1 MKNKTLLFLSIIFT
15 FLLINSLNAD
25 IVYLLKG
32 DEYEGEIQ
40 QIKQDTLWVKTNKK
54 IEKFAIDSIVRI
66 EFEEIHSAY
75 KVTDLKDALVD
86 SLWKK
91 GADSKTYPNALN
103 VTLYEKIS
111 FQINKDS
118 SWTETHRKIEKVLQP
133 GGRDVS
139 NKILQY
145 LKNSDKL
152 DVTVARTIQP
162 DGRIE
167 WLKQNAKKDESVFS
181 AFPMYD
187 NLNRIRM
194 ALAEAKIGGI
204 IETNYEYTYPKA
216 SLVHPLLIEEYFRAY
231 EPIEYKEVEIICP
244 KNISLEMYCD
254 KGITTATTSDK
265 DNNVYRFSAY
275 KTKEI
280 KFEYLLP
287 TFPDMS
293 PRVMVA
299 LKSDWTQI
307 SSQYYKL
314 LSEKLICGEELTNK
328 ALELKT
334 PQNIYTFI
342 AKEIKAIPITALNQY
357 SWLPNS
363 PDSIFKYKA
372 GSLPDRILLLY
383 IMLRKAGFENA
394 QLVLTSELGTGK
406 RNTSIHSI
414 AQFPELIVRLDNQ
427 WLLPSNER
435 IAFGELPNEYQNRTG
450 LVLSST
456 QTDIVVEIPAFE
468 PEKEATE
475 KNMLIKLEAN
485 GNMNVKEIIK
495 LSGNAAQNFR
505 GNKSLKPDELKK
517 AFEAKVSRVSPGAKL
532 LNYKTSNLENI
543 SEPVW
548 YELNYTL
555 PEYALNAGNNL
566 IFKLPGITYSAEIV
580 GKPNR
585 ENDMSFGQRV
595 LEANQIEIEYP
606 STYSVYYMPQN
617 YSYSGVASYEAKFT
631 NNGNKLIFSDKYW
644 LSAPEAPQSKYPE
657 FKKCIETKTKL
668 AQEWIALRKK

>member
-1 MKNKTLLFLSIIFT
+1 MKNKILFFLGITFT

-32 DEYEGEIQ
+32 NEYEGEIQ
-40 QIKQDTLWVKTNKK
+40 QIKQDTLWIKTNKK
-54 IEKFAIDSIVRI
+54 IEKFATDSIIRI

-75 KVTDLKDALVD
+75 KIADLKDALID

-111 FQINKDS
+111 FRINKDS
-118 SWTETHRKIEKVLQP
+118 SWTENHRKIEKVLQP
-133 GGRDVS
+133 GGRDIS

-152 DVTVARTIQP
+152 DVTIARTIQP

-194 ALAEAKIGGI
+194 ALAEAKINGI
-204 IETNYEYTYPKA
+204 IETNYEYTYPKV
-216 SLVHPLLIEEYFRAY
+216 SLLHPLLIEEYFRSY

-254 KGITTATTSDK
+254 KEITGNTTSDK
-265 DNNVYRFSAY
+265 NNNIYRFNVR

-280 KFEYLLP
+280 KMDYLLP
-287 TFPDMS
+287 PFPDML
-293 PRVMVA
+293 PRIMVA
-299 LKSDWTQI
+299 LKNDWTQI
-307 SSQYYKL
+307 GSQYYKL
-314 LSEKLICGEELTNK
+314 LSDKLVCSQELTNK

-342 AKEIKAIPITALNQY
+342 AKQIKAIPITALNQY

-383 IMLRKAGFENA
+383 IMLKKAGFENA
-394 QLVLTSELGTGK
+394 QLVLTSVLGAGK
-406 RNTSIHSI
+406 RNTSIHSV
-414 AQFPELIVRLDNQ
+414 AQFPELIVKLDNQ
-427 WLLPSNER
+427 WLLPSSER

-456 QTDIVVEIPAFE
+456 QPNITEIPSFE
-468 PEKEATE
+468 PEKEATQ
-475 KNMLIKLEAN
+475 KNINIKLESN
-485 GNMNVKEIIK
+485 GNMTVKEIVK
-495 LSGNAAQNFR
+495 LSGNLAQNFR
-505 GNKSLKPDELKK
+505 ANKSLKPYEFKK
-517 AFEAKVSRVSPGAKL
+517 ALEAKVSRMSPGSQL
-532 LNYKTSNLENI
+532 LNYKVSKLEDI

-548 YELNYTL
+548 YELNYKL

-580 GKPNR
+580 GKATR

-595 LEANQIEIEYP
+595 LEATQIEIEYP
-606 STYSVYYMPQN
+606 STYSVYYMPKN
-617 YSYSGVASYEAKFT
+617 YSYSGAASYEAKFT
-631 NNGNKLIFSDKYW
+631 NNGNKLTFSDKYW
-644 LSAPEAPQSKYPE
+644 LSSSDISKEKYPE